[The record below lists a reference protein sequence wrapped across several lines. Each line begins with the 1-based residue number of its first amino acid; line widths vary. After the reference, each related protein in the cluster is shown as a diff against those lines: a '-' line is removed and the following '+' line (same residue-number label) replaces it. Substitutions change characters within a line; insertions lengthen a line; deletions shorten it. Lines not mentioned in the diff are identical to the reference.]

1 MSLMHVNLGGSK
13 KKKKKKGKEHTIIPL
28 KPDEIHQ
35 GETGALPGLFAH

>member
-13 KKKKKKGKEHTIIPL
+13 KKKEKEHTIILL
-28 KPDEIHQ
+28 KPDGIHQ